1 MGYMFEEKKAESSSV
16 QVGDAVDCVVEQIM
30 QYGVFVRVLATKQR
44 GMVHISELSA
54 NFVKKVEDVLFVGQE
69 IKASVIKIDEKG
81 RIDLS
86 IKKLEEKA
94 PVLQQPALT
103 KEDKDSFE
111 KRLSNFLK
119 NSESKIADLNIK
131 LNNPKGSKRRSSG
144 VKQK

>member
-1 MGYMFEEKKAESSSV
+1 MVEEKKAESSSV
-16 QVGDAVDCVVEQIM
+16 QIGDVVDCVVEQIM
-30 QYGVFVRVLATKQR
+30 PYGVFVRILATKQR
-44 GMVHISELSA
+44 GMIHISELSA
-54 NFVKKVEDVLFVGQE
+54 NFIKKVEDVLSVGQE
-69 IKASVIKIDEKG
+69 IEASVIKIDEKG

-94 PVLQQPALT
+94 LVSQQATIT

-119 NSESKIADLNIK
+119 NSESKIADLNMK
-131 LNNPKGSKRRSSG
+131 LNNPKGNKRRSSG

>member
-1 MGYMFEEKKAESSSV
+1 MVEEKKVESSSV
-16 QVGDAVDCVVEQIM
+16 QIGDVVDCVVEQIM
-30 QYGVFVRVLATKQR
+30 PYGVFVRIISTKQR

-54 NFVKKVEDVLFVGQE
+54 NFVKKVEDVLSVGQE
-69 IKASVIKIDEKG
+69 IKATVIKIDEKG

-94 PVLQQPALT
+94 PVSQQVVVT
-103 KEDKDSFE
+103 KDDKNSFE

-144 VKQK
+144 VRQK

>member
-1 MGYMFEEKKAESSSV
+1 MLEEKKADSSSV
-16 QVGDAVDCVVEQIM
+16 QIGDVVDCVVEQIM
-30 QYGVFVRVLATKQR
+30 PYGVFVRVLVTKQR
-44 GMVHISELSA
+44 GMIHISELSA
-54 NFVKKVEDVLFVGQE
+54 NFVKKVEDVLSIGQE

-86 IKKLEEKA
+86 IKKLEEITS
-94 PVLQQPALT
+94 LSQQVVVA
-103 KEDKDSFE
+103 KEDKNSFE

-144 VKQK
+144 VRQK

>member
-1 MGYMFEEKKAESSSV
+1 MLEEKKACSSSV
-16 QVGDAVDCVVEQIM
+16 QIGDVVDCAVEQIM
-30 QYGVFVRVLATKQR
+30 PYGVFVRVLTTKQR
-44 GMVHISELSA
+44 GMIHISELSA
-54 NFVKKVEDVLFVGQE
+54 NFVKKVEDVLSIGQE

-86 IKKLEEKA
+86 IKKLEEIA
-94 PVLQQPALT
+94 PLSQQVVVT
-103 KEDKDSFE
+103 KEDKNSFE

-144 VKQK
+144 VRQK